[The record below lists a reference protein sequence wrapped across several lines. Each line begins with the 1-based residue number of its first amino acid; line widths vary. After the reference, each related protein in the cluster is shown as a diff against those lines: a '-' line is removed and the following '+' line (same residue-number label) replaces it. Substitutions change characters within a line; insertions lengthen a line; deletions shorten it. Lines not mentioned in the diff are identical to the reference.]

1 MSDKGF
7 NVWEQPPTLETSH
20 SDIYSYDG
28 VNRFSYKF
36 GKHMVLEYDFYD
48 EYSLITTNE
57 LITKANELDEF
68 KKRVFDEIDKRI
80 NTLKANSKQCHQGGS
95 HDKGIEFTLQAE
107 LLERLR
113 DDLQE

>member
-1 MSDKGF
+1 MMTNKPHRLCGS
-7 NVWEQPPTLETSH
+7 P
-20 SDIYSYDG
+20 YDG
-28 VNRFSYKF
+28 INRFSYKF
-36 GKHMVLEYDFYD
+36 GKQYMRV
-48 EYSLITTNE
+48 SPNE
-57 LITKANELDEF
+57 LMQKANELDEF

>member
-1 MSDKGF
+1 MMTNKPHRLCGS
-7 NVWEQPPTLETSH
+7 P
-20 SDIYSYDG
+20 YDG
-28 VNRFSYKF
+28 INRFSYKY
-36 GKHMVLEYDFYD
+36 GKHMVLEAYFYD
-48 EYSLITTNE
+48 KYMRISPNE
-57 LITKANELDEF
+57 LMQKANELDEF